1 MEQKNRRISTRQ
13 LVSMAMLGAISIVLV
28 AVIHFPLIPAAA
40 FLEYDPAD
48 IPILIC
54 AFAYGPLAGLLL
66 TVVVC
71 FIQGFTVSAQSG
83 IIGIVMHIFATGCCV
98 LVTGNIY
105 KRNKTRKT
113 AVIALILGAL
123 VLMNMIFT
131 PLFMGAPLETV
142 LALMIPAIIPFN
154 VLKAGINGVI
164 TFFLYKSISHLMKG
178 N

>member
-54 AFAYGPLAGLLL
+54 AFAYGPLAGL
-66 TVVVC
+66 V
-71 FIQGFTVSAQSG
+71 Q
-83 IIGIVMHIFATGCCV
+83 
-98 LVTGNIY
+98 
-105 KRNKTRKT
+105 T
-113 AVIALILGAL
+113 AAM

>member
-1 MEQKNRRISTRQ
+1 M
-13 LVSMAMLGAISIVLV
+13 
-28 AVIHFPLIPAAA
+28 
-40 FLEYDPAD
+40 
-48 IPILIC
+48 
-54 AFAYGPLAGLLL
+54 
-66 TVVVC
+66 
-71 FIQGFTVSAQSG
+71 
-83 IIGIVMHIFATGCCV
+83 
-98 LVTGNIY
+98 
-105 KRNKTRKT
+105 
-113 AVIALILGAL
+113 

>member
-71 FIQGFTVSAQSG
+71 FIQGFTVSA
-83 IIGIVMHIFATGCCV
+83 
-98 LVTGNIY
+98 
-105 KRNKTRKT
+105 
-113 AVIALILGAL
+113 LILGAL
-123 VLMNMIFT
+123 VQTAAMVLMNMIFT

>member
-13 LVSMAMLGAISIVLV
+13 LVSMAMLGAISI
-28 AVIHFPLIPAAA
+28 
-40 FLEYDPAD
+40 
-48 IPILIC
+48 
-54 AFAYGPLAGLLL
+54 
-66 TVVVC
+66 
-71 FIQGFTVSAQSG
+71 
-83 IIGIVMHIFATGCCV
+83 
-98 LVTGNIY
+98 
-105 KRNKTRKT
+105 
-113 AVIALILGAL
+113 ALILGAL
-123 VLMNMIFT
+123 VQTAAMVLMNMIFT

>member
-71 FIQGFTVSAQSG
+71 FIQGFTVSARSG

-113 AVIALILGAL
+113 AVIALILGAM